1 MVLRT
6 CGNGGRRKGKE
17 NVRNCSGKEEIGALA
32 LLIRRSRRSITAD
45 YWQTRAL
52 SQNGKLKIE
61 ISKFFETQDPVNQCI
76 RRVVLM

>member
-32 LLIRRSRRSITAD
+32 LLIRRSRRSIKVS
-45 YWQTRAL
+45 L
-52 SQNGKLKIE
+52 C
-61 ISKFFETQDPVNQCI
+61 NQMTI
-76 RRVVLM
+76 PFPEKGT